1 MKKKH
6 LYVRNQKG
14 IDIRHRP
21 VYKFRCIH
29 IQSSKLKDFDI
40 KNTDYRNPKVIYT
53 IDGKE
58 YWWNFSKNMLVQVN
72 VRNFYDYIC
81 IAPRYILDGK
91 LSRKSLHVKYEPQ
104 NGFIH
109 ESMFMILGCN
119 DFAYI
124 MDWKDD
130 ILIKFYFDINRDLYW
145 EKDLT
150 SHGDLIDQLKFIL
163 GENEFH
169 NMIENFNI
177 VDPDYN
183 LKYKSDSP
191 NKNPVNIP
199 EDEDTIGGFTV
210 IDKNPYMK
218 YLSKENKRSF
228 IYGFSLAIIVLFI
241 LYLVFSRFLI

>member
-21 VYKFRCIH
+21 VDKFRGIH
-29 IQSSKLKDFDI
+29 KKFGELKDFNV
-40 KNTDYRNPKVIYT
+40 KNTDYKNPEVIYT
-53 IDGKE
+53 VEGED
-58 YWWNFSKNMLVQVN
+58 YWWNFSKNMLVPVN
-72 VRNFYDYIC
+72 KRNFYDYIC
-81 IAPRYILDGK
+81 IAPRHILDNK
-91 LSRKSLHVKYEPQ
+91 LSRKSLHDKYGPQ
-104 NGFIH
+104 NGISC
-109 ESMFMILGCN
+109 ESMFMLLGCN

-124 MDWKDD
+124 MDWKND

-169 NMIENFNI
+169 NMIENFDI
-177 VDPDYN
+177 ADPDYN
-183 LKYKSDSP
+183 LKYKSDSS

-199 EDEDTIGGFTV
+199 VDEDTIGGFTV

-218 YLSKENKRSF
+218 YLSKENKRFF
-228 IYGFSLAIIVLFI
+228 IQGFSLAIIVLFI